1 MHSLVLKRRRLLI
14 GLILLLAPAWVLLTG
29 AIPAHAQRKAPAFK
43 VTQGATDDQV
53 FQRNDNNQADIALS
67 GTATLRGAARV
78 RARIQ
83 RRHVTVTGFEW
94 KDIANVAKG
103 GAWKATLKGLRVGG
117 PYDVDLQLVDRKG
130 SELAATSIRSLLV
143 GDLWIL
149 AGQSNMAGAGNLVN
163 TEPTSDIVHS
173 FDMRDEWIVAEEPL
187 HWLPDSADPVHWRH
201 NEQGE
206 PVRTTGK
213 RAADYRKNR
222 TRGAGLGLPF
232 AIHMV
237 QRTGVPIGLVPC
249 AHGGTSMSQWN
260 PALRDQGGK
269 SLYGAMVR
277 RHRAVG
283 GKVKGV
289 LWYQGESD
297 AGEEAAPL
305 FGKRF
310 RDFIGATRSDFNQS
324 DLPFYL
330 VQLGRYVTNQLH
342 RSHWDLVQ
350 EEQRLTELK
359 LTNTG
364 VVAGVDLELDDRIH
378 IGTDGLKVLGH
389 RMANLAC
396 HDLFPEVAECR
407 NLQRGPRPV
416 SATLD
421 KSKRRVRVAFSDVN
435 GTLRAPG
442 RVTGFSLLLP
452 DGNET
457 RIIYRTSIDPAAP
470 NTVILKLQ
478 GELPEGTKLWYG
490 RGLDPHCNLTDEA
503 DMAAPAFGPM
513 EIK

>member
-1 MHSLVLKRRRLLI
+1 MHSLAPIRRRLSF
-14 GLILLLAPAWVLLTG
+14 GLILFLTLAA

-78 RARIQ
+78 RARVQ
-83 RRHVTVTGFEW
+83 RRHVTVEGFGW
-94 KDIANVAKG
+94 KDVANVAKG
-103 GAWKATLKGLRVGG
+103 GAWKATLKGLPVGG
-117 PYDVDLQLVDRKG
+117 PYNVDLQLVDRRG
-130 SELAATSIRSLLV
+130 NELAATGVRSLLV

-149 AGQSNMAGAGNLVN
+149 AGQSNMQGVGNLVN
-163 TEPTSDIVHS
+163 TEPTSDVVHS
-173 FDMRDEWIVAEEPL
+173 FDMRDEWIIAEDPL
-187 HWLPDSADPVHWRH
+187 HSRPDATDSVHWEQ

-206 PVRTTGK
+206 PVRLTG
-213 RAADYRKNR
+213 AEADAYHRER
-222 TRGAGLGLPF
+222 IRGAGLGLPF
-232 AIHMV
+232 ANQMV
-237 QRTGVPIGLVPC
+237 QRTGVPVGLIPC

-289 LWYQGESD
+289 LWYQGEAD
-297 AGEEAAPL
+297 AEEEVAPL
-305 FGKRF
+305 YGKRF
-310 RDFIGATRSDFNQS
+310 RDFIGAVRSDFDQP

-330 VQLGRYVTNQLH
+330 VQLGRYVINQTG
-342 RSHWDLVQ
+342 RNQWDLIQ

-364 VVAGVDLELDDRIH
+364 MVAGVDLELDDRIH
-378 IGTDGLKVLGH
+378 IGTDGLKVLGY

-396 HDLFPEVAECR
+396 HDLFPEVASCR
-407 NLQRGPRPV
+407 NLKRGPRPAR
-416 SATLD
+416 ATLD

-435 GTLRAPG
+435 DRLRAAG
-442 RVTGFSLLLP
+442 RVTGFSLHSP

-457 RIIYRTSIDPAAP
+457 RIIYRTSIDPGAP

-503 DMAAPAFGPM
+503 NMAAPAFGPM